1 MLAIPLNCARSIQLW
16 WSTNICWIKCQTF
29 DRVNCSFNC
38 AGRDPGA
45 LHTFART
52 SNKNSQVI
60 QTKLTSRRPFIIC
73 AKSRSQCLYLSENGH
88 KSTLY
93 FLVFQV
99 EQRRFSLSKIGSQ
112 LTLLIVIL
120 CFMSPN
126 RSSNT
131 PLRLPCFFCP
141 YINSPPKAKK
151 IMSEMCT
158 CTLPQGAVHKLHNCG
173 GFVRTLKSDA
183 RYFWGNQLFDRM
195 PTTCT
200 VM

>member
-1 MLAIPLNCARSIQLW
+1 MSDIWSGELFIQL
-16 WSTNICWIKCQTF
+16 S
-29 DRVNCSFNC
+29 
-38 AGRDPGA
+38 ARDPGA
-45 LHTFART
+45 LDTFGRK

-141 YINSPPKAKK
+141 YINSPTKANK
-151 IMSEMCT
+151 IMSEICT
-158 CTLPQGAVHKLHNCG
+158 IAHVQCHEGLSISCIIAGDSSEH
-173 GFVRTLKSDA
+173 
-183 RYFWGNQLFDRM
+183 
-195 PTTCT
+195 
-200 VM
+200 